1 MAREAVVGTSGAN
14 MGGRLLGFARA
25 GTAWK
30 SRYLGM
36 AALLDAVCALLAGML
51 AFEIRYHA
59 RIEPPPEYLVI
70 TGVLPPIWLISVTLA
85 GGYDSR
91 WVGTGAEEFRR
102 IVHAGVALTAC
113 VAVLSYSAKLDLARG
128 YVVSALVL
136 VTTFDLLS
144 RFALRRRLHWQR
156 QLGNCM
162 QRTVVV
168 GPSHGVAELI
178 NILGRDSSHGL
189 QVVGACLAG
198 VADPSP
204 DKIGNIPV
212 ISGVDGVAAAVS
224 GFRADTVAVIN
235 CAEMDHT
242 QLRKLAWTLEKT
254 STDLCLSPALL
265 DIAGPRTTIQPVA
278 GLPLMHLEHAKLT
291 GPKRIIKG
299 IFDRVMALAALLLLS
314 PLLVAVACVIRLC
327 DGGPILFRQVRIG
340 ANGQPF
346 QLYKFRSM
354 EVDAEARKAELEA
367 LNEVNGVL
375 FKIRKDPRLTPIG
388 GWLRRWSVDEIP
400 QLLNV
405 LRGEMSLVGPR
416 PWAALPYEKAAQS
429 TDEKAIQSRD
439 YVPRRLAV
447 KPGITGLWQVS
458 GRASLPWEESV
469 RLDLRYVEHWSL
481 AFDLQILFK
490 TCQAVLGRAG
500 AY

>member
-1 MAREAVVGTSGAN
+1 MAREAIVDRSSPGTASG
-14 MGGRLLGFARA
+14 LVGFARA
-25 GTAWK
+25 GASWK
-30 SRYLGM
+30 SRYLGI
-36 AALLDAVCALLAGML
+36 AAILDAACALLAGMV

-59 RIEPPPEYLVI
+59 RIEPPTEYLAI
-70 TGVLPPIWLISVTLA
+70 TGALPPIWLTSVMLA

-113 VAVLSYSAKLDLARG
+113 VAILSYSAKLDLARG
-128 YVVSALVL
+128 YVVIALAC
-136 VTTFDLLS
+136 VTAFDLLS
-144 RFALRRRLHWQR
+144 RHALRRRLYWHR
-156 QLGNCM
+156 RLGNCV

-168 GPSHGVAELI
+168 GPRDAVAGLI
-178 NILGRDSSHGL
+178 NLLNSDSSHGL
-189 QVVGACLAG
+189 SVVVACLAG
-198 VADPSP
+198 GADLSQ
-204 DKIGNIPV
+204 DKIEGIPV
-212 ISGVDGVAAAVS
+212 IGGVDSVAAAVS
-224 GFRADTVAVIN
+224 GFRADTVAVVN

-242 QLRKLAWTLEKT
+242 RLRELAWTLEKT
-254 STDLCLSPALL
+254 GTDLFVGPALL
-265 DIAGPRTTIQPVA
+265 DIAGPRTTILPVA
-278 GLPLMHLEHAKLT
+278 GLPLIHLEHAKLT
-291 GPKRIIKG
+291 GPKRLIKG
-299 IFDRVMALAALLLLS
+299 IFDRVTALAALILLS
-314 PLLVAVACVIRLC
+314 PCLVTVACAIQLC

-340 ANGQPF
+340 KDGRPF
-346 QLYKFRSM
+346 SLYKFRTM
-354 EVDAEARKAELEA
+354 EVGAEARKAKLEA

-388 GWLRRWSVDEIP
+388 GWLRHWSVDEIP

-416 PWAALPYEKAAQS
+416 PWAALPYEKAV
-429 TDEKAIQSRD
+429 KSRD

-490 TCQAVLGRAG
+490 TCRAVLSRTG